1 MKSHSL
7 NPLVPEQGA
16 GAVLSERPIADNDL
30 PICLQPRECKL
41 SAWNM
46 SSVIKA
52 ENEMK
57 VGGNGNLIKWW
68 PLPRLPVALKGVGWM
83 QGPRWGQR
91 GRNRS
96 CESKTEQEEGRSSS
110 VFFRPQQVWEMFLPW
125 KRECKGYEEVEVCK
139 GAQRVL
145 RSHLQPFLF
154 CSLFILFLL
163 PLFLTICP
171 FDFSGGSEIFLRHV
185 MLWKP
190 WKPSPK
196 HNS

>member
-91 GRNRS
+91 SRNRS
-96 CESKTEQEEGRSSS
+96 YESKAEQEEGRSSS
-110 VFFRPQQVWEMFLPW
+110 VSSDHSKFGRCFCLGRGSARDT
-125 KRECKGYEEVEVCK
+125 KRLRCVKGLSVCS
-139 GAQRVL
+139 GPIFNPSFSAAF
-145 RSHLQPFLF
+145 SSCSF
-154 CSLFILFLL
+154 CLCFSLFVH
-163 PLFLTICP
+163 LTSLVGQRSSC
-171 FDFSGGSEIFLRHV
+171 V
-185 MLWKP
+185 M
-190 WKPSPK
+190 
-196 HNS
+196 